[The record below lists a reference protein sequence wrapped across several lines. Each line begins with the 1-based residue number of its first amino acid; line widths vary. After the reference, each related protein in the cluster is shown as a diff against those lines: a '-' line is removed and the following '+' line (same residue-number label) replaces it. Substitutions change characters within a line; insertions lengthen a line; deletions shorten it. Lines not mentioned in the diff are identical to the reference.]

1 MKFNQKEDGSCDII
15 FSWREIFIILRKRK
29 LILTA
34 EYLRHFGNVL
44 VRIVSDWNLKFNEET
59 KQKQTFEDTEI
70 KGK

>member
-44 VRIVSDWNLKFNEET
+44 VRIVSDWNLKFNKEL